1 MRSGLLITDISDHL
15 PIFSISLDHMRTHQ
29 RQESLFV
36 RDKSEQNI
44 SSFLEELDC
53 IDWSN
58 LDGYND
64 PKICYSKFLER
75 YTKTYEK
82 HYPLKKLKRRLHPRR
97 PWISQRLLKSIKQ
110 KNKLYKRYLSNPSP
124 QRELIYK
131 TYKNKLNHSL
141 RIAKRLYYDKKLNE
155 SKSNMRAT

>member
-1 MRSGLLITDISDHL
+1 
-15 PIFSISLDHMRTHQ
+15 MRTHQ

-64 PKICYSKFLER
+64 PKNCHSKFLER

-82 HYPLKKLKRRLHPRR
+82 TFPFEETKTP
-97 PWISQRLLKSIKQ
+97 PSSEEAMDISG
-110 KNKLYKRYLSNPSP
+110 PS
-124 QRELIYK
+124 
-131 TYKNKLNHSL
+131 
-141 RIAKRLYYDKKLNE
+141 
-155 SKSNMRAT
+155 

>member
-1 MRSGLLITDISDHL
+1 MH
-15 PIFSISLDHMRTHQ
+15 THK

-44 SSFLEELDC
+44 SSFLEELDY
-53 IDWSN
+53 IYWSN
-58 LDGYND
+58 LDGYSN
-64 PKICYSKFLER
+64 PKICYGKFLER

-82 HYPLKKLKRRLHPRR
+82 HFPLKKLKRRLHPKRL
-97 PWISQRLLKSIKQ
+97 WISQGLLKSTKQ

-124 QRELIYK
+124 QKELIYK

-141 RIAKRLYYDKKLNE
+141 RIAKRLYYDKNVKRVKN
-155 SKSNMRAT
+155 

>member
-1 MRSGLLITDISDHL
+1 MADFNLNLLNNQNHNATGEFLDGLHSHLFFPLISLPSRITSQTATLIDNIFSSHVEHSYLRSGLLITDISDHL

-29 RQESLFV
+29 RQETSFV

-58 LDGYND
+58 HDEYND
-64 PKICYSKFLER
+64 PKICYSKFLEP

-82 HYPLKKLKRRLHPRR
+82 HFPLKKLKRSLHPRR
-97 PWISQRLLKSIKQ
+97 P
-110 KNKLYKRYLSNPSP
+110 
-124 QRELIYK
+124 
-131 TYKNKLNHSL
+131 
-141 RIAKRLYYDKKLNE
+141 
-155 SKSNMRAT
+155 

>member
-15 PIFSISLDHMRTHQ
+15 PIFSISLDHNFMLTRQ

-44 SSFLEELDC
+44 SSFLEELYY

-58 LDGYND
+58 KLDGYSD
-64 PKICYSKFLER
+64 PKIYYYSKFLER

-82 HYPLKKLKRRLHPRR
+82 HVPLKKLKRRLHPRR
-97 PWISQRLLKSIKQ
+97 PWISQGLLKSIKQ
-110 KNKLYKRYLSNPSP
+110 KNRLYKRYLSNPSP
-124 QRELIYK
+124 QKELIYK
-131 TYKNKLNHSL
+131 TYK
-141 RIAKRLYYDKKLNE
+141 KKL
-155 SKSNMRAT
+155 KG

>member
-1 MRSGLLITDISDHL
+1 
-15 PIFSISLDHMRTHQ
+15 MRTHEG
-29 RQESLFV
+29 QESLFV

-64 PKICYSKFLER
+64 PKICYSNFLER

-82 HYPLKKLKRRLHPRR
+82 HFPLKKLTGGSFRCRL
-97 PWISQRLLKSIKQ
+97 RLAFHDFIFCLSKLQMLTRASLLALAKSI
-110 KNKLYKRYLSNPSP
+110 
-124 QRELIYK
+124 
-131 TYKNKLNHSL
+131 
-141 RIAKRLYYDKKLNE
+141 
-155 SKSNMRAT
+155 

>member
-1 MRSGLLITDISDHL
+1 
-15 PIFSISLDHMRTHQ
+15 MRTHQ

-75 YTKTYEK
+75 Y
-82 HYPLKKLKRRLHPRR
+82 
-97 PWISQRLLKSIKQ
+97 IK
-110 KNKLYKRYLSNPSP
+110 P
-124 QRELIYK
+124 
-131 TYKNKLNHSL
+131 
-141 RIAKRLYYDKKLNE
+141 
-155 SKSNMRAT
+155 